1 LFDKLEKYL
10 ADNPGGATGEQL
22 LALVLRGPGEDVDFG
37 RDFLRGLLADDPR
50 FLEDGESG
58 LWTLAE
64 NHLLEVPVGEAAFV
78 VVDLETTGQRVEET
92 GITEIGAVR
101 VEKGRETGRFDQ
113 LVNPGRPIP
122 AYVVQLTGIT
132 DAMVSGAP
140 PIEDILQD
148 FVDFAADAV
157 LVAHNAAFDA
167 ALLDHL
173 TRRVLGRPL
182 GMPSL
187 CTLKLARRLLP
198 ELEKTSLDAL
208 GEHFSLVAD
217 GSRHRA
223 MADAVMTAEVLE
235 RLLPPATENGVR
247 LLGDLLKA
255 QEDPESDRRLKI
267 GIARTSLESLPE
279 GRGVFMLRGDGG
291 EALYVGSAGNVR
303 RHVSGLFLNIT
314 HLSDRQLQMITAAA
328 GVDCRKT
335 TGDVDTA
342 LVEAEYVRKNR
353 PEFNRG
359 DRHLPRG
366 HYVKLTRRGPHARVL
381 VASKIARDGEL
392 YVGPVRGR
400 NFADSAARVL
410 ADAYDIPMHAVVDP
424 DEEFVKR
431 CDEAA
436 DALEAALWQ
445 DGRELRAKIA
455 QTFGDAADKQLGVI
469 SRLQK
474 LNKRAHWLVNA
485 QNHVALV
492 PAEGGSWHL
501 LLVRAGYVRVHERV
515 NSAAGVSKFVTAC
528 KEISPSG
535 RRRVSPFQA
544 DASTILSHWVRRP
557 DADEEVSFFEL
568 DDKDSQASLDA
579 IEQEL
584 SSIIDPQ
591 R

>member
-1 LFDKLEKYL
+1 LLDKLEKFL
-10 ADNPGGATGEQL
+10 AGNPGGVTGEQL
-22 LALVLRGPGEDVDFG
+22 LELVLRGPGEDADFG
-37 RDFLRGLLADDPR
+37 REFLRGLLADDPR
-50 FLEDGESG
+50 FLEDGASG

-64 NHLLEVPVGEAAFV
+64 NHLLEAAVEEAAFV

-101 VEKGRETGRFDQ
+101 IENGRESGRFDQ

-122 AYVVQLTGIT
+122 SYVVKLTGIT

-140 PIEDILQD
+140 PIEDILPD
-148 FVDFAADAV
+148 FVEFAADAV

-173 TRRVLGRPL
+173 TRRFLGRPL

-235 RLLPPATENGVR
+235 RLLPAATAGGVR

-267 GIARTSLESLPE
+267 GIDRMSLESLPE

-314 HLSDRQLQMITAAA
+314 HLSDRQIQMITAAA
-328 GVDCRKT
+328 SVDCRKT
-335 TGDVDTA
+335 AGDVDTA

-392 YVGPVRGR
+392 YIGPVRGR

-410 ADAYDIPMHAVVDP
+410 AEAYEIPMHAVLDP
-424 DEEFVKR
+424 DKAFVKR
-431 CDEAA
+431 CDDAA
-436 DALEAALWQ
+436 DALEEALWQ
-445 DGRELRAKIA
+445 GGRELRAKIGQA
-455 QTFGDAADKQLGVI
+455 AGDAADKQLGVI

-485 QNHVALV
+485 HNHVALV

-515 NSAAGVSKFVTAC
+515 DSAAGVAKFAAAC
-528 KEISPSG
+528 REISPSG

-557 DADEEVSFFEL
+557 DADEEVSFFDL
-568 DDKDSQASLDA
+568 GDGDSRAALDA

-584 SSIIDPQ
+584 LSIIDPQ
-591 R
+591 K